1 MNLYEHRGQMSSL
14 QFFESRGETGPKL
27 PLRSTLVTL
36 SQGHRILISPVKF
49 NENQVNELKKSSPK
63 AVVAPNLFH
72 HLYAKQ
78 AAENLNVDTVFVAP
92 GLEKKRPDIPWPV
105 VLGDKT
111 WIYQDEL
118 PMLLIE
124 GMPGMNE
131 CVFFHK
137 ESKTLIVTDLLF
149 NLSNL
154 SGISALPF
162 KILGTCNRPAV
173 SRLLHAV
180 TRDKKALKKSLQ
192 KILSWDFDRL
202 VMAHGSIIESGAKK
216 ILTEALS
223 ERGLI

>member
-1 MNLYEHRGQMSSL
+1 MSSL
-14 QFFESRGETGPKL
+14 QFFESRGESGPKL

-36 SQGHRILISPVKF
+36 NQGHRILISPVKF
-49 NENQVNELKKSSPK
+49 NEEQIKELKNFPPK
-63 AVVAPNLFH
+63 VLVAPNLFH
-72 HLYAKQ
+72 HLYVKQ
-78 AAENLNVDTVFVAP
+78 AAEELNVDTVFVAP

-118 PMLLIE
+118 PMILIE
-124 GMPGMNE
+124 GMPGLSE

-154 SGISALPF
+154 SGVSAMPF

-180 TRDKKALKKSLQ
+180 TRDKKALKKSIQ
-192 KILSWDFDRL
+192 QVLSWDFDRL
-202 VMAHGSIIESGAKK
+202 VMAHGSIIETGAKK

-223 ERGLI
+223 ERGFI